1 VALQRVLST
10 VTLLGLLVAT
20 AAAFA
25 ITERLKLVKSP
36 VFGTVVSKRLSPV
49 CHCSH
54 AKATIS
60 VKLRRGDHVT
70 VTILDRHRDLVR
82 TLVGGVFVPRGGAT
96 FTWNGS
102 NDLGT
107 RLPDGVYQPE
117 IHLAQQHRTILLP
130 NQIALD
136 THPAG
141 VAEATVSRDTI
152 SPDGDHSGDSV
163 AIHYKLDSPAH
174 ALVYLG
180 SKLLIRSRKHTL
192 AGAVH
197 WYGTVDGV
205 PLKPGTYTLSIGA
218 VDLAGNVTP
227 VGKRRNVPI
236 RVRYIDLARD
246 RIVLKRAGVRFGVGV
261 DTDARKYWWKLG
273 AEHGVASGSLLLLHA
288 PKRRG
293 TYTLAVGEGKYTAHA
308 VVVVGSGR

>member
-49 CHCSH
+49 CGCAL
-54 AKATIS
+54 AKATIR
-60 VKLRRGDHVT
+60 VKLRRGDHLT
-70 VTILDRHRDLVR
+70 VTILDRHRDVVR
-82 TLVGGVFVPRGGAT
+82 TLVEGAFVPRGAVT

-102 NDLGT
+102 NDLGS

-130 NQIALD
+130 NRIVLD
-136 THPAG
+136 THPAS
-141 VAEATVSRDTI
+141 VEKATASRATI
-152 SPDGDHSGDSV
+152 SPDGDHSRDSV
-163 AIHYKLDSPAH
+163 AIRYKLGSPAH

-180 SKLLIRSRKHTL
+180 SKLLIRSRKHTEE
-192 AGAVH
+192 GTVR

-205 PLKPGTYTLSIGA
+205 PLKPGTYTLTVGA
-218 VDLAGNVTP
+218 VDLAENVTP
-227 VGKRRNVPI
+227 PSKRRRVVI
-236 RVRYIDLARD
+236 RIRYIELARN
-246 RIVLKRAGVRFGVGV
+246 RVVLKRPGVRFGVGV

-273 AEHGVASGSLLLLHA
+273 GEHGVASGSLLLLHA
-288 PKRRG
+288 PRRRG

-308 VVVVGSGR
+308 VIVVGTGR

>member
-36 VFGTVVSKRLSPV
+36 VYGTVVSKRLSPV
-49 CHCSH
+49 CGCSH

-60 VKLRRGDHVT
+60 VKLRRGDRLT
-70 VTILDRHRDLVR
+70 VTILDRHRDVVR
-82 TLVGGVFVPRGGAT
+82 TLVDGGFVPRGAVT

-130 NQIALD
+130 NQILLD
-136 THPAG
+136 THPPAID
-141 VAEATVSRDTI
+141 EATASRTTI
-152 SPDGDHSGDSV
+152 SPDGDHRSDSV
-163 AIHYKLDSPAH
+163 AIHYKLDTPAH

-180 SKLLIRSRKHTL
+180 SKLLIRSRKHTVE
-192 AGAVH
+192 GAVR
-197 WYGTVDGV
+197 WYGSVDSV
-205 PLKPGTYTLSIGA
+205 PLEPGTYTLSVGA
-218 VDLAGNVTP
+218 VDLVGNVTP
-227 VGKRRNVPI
+227 PSKRRPVVI
-236 RVRYIDLARD
+236 RVRYIELARD
-246 RIVLKRAGVRFGVGV
+246 RIVLKRPGVRFGVGV

-273 AEHGVASGSLLLLHA
+273 GAHGVASGSPLLLHA
-288 PKRRG
+288 PRRRG

-308 VVVVGSGR
+308 VIVIGGGR